1 MTGER
6 RAERAQRRGRYRR
19 KGVGDE
25 LHPVVC
31 RAARGNAIGA
41 MAEQFM
47 IRRTKRSIVTAPSSC
62 EERCSNGG
70 EKASGPLLGSLPEG
84 CPAS

>member
-25 LHPVVC
+25 LHPVVR
-31 RAARGNAIGA
+31 RAAQGNAIGA
-41 MAEQFM
+41 MTEQFV
-47 IRRTKRSIVTAPSSC
+47 IRRTKRSVVTAPSNC
-62 EERCSNGG
+62 EERCSNGA
-70 EKASGPLLGSLPEG
+70 EQASGPLVGSLPEG
-84 CPAS
+84 YRAS